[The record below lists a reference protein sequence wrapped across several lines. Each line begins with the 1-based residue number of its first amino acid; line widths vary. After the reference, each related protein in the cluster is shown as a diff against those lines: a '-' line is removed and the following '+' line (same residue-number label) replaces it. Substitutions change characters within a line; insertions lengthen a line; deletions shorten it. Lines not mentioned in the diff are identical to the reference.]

1 MYAQPSNARDS
12 KALLTLLAVSYS
24 ALFRYISR
32 NPSGPAILNIGAM
45 LAVKKE
51 GLKLSTLKAEDQ
63 EAPAISESFEAD
75 SEATAPYAAIPASTL
90 VPFPLLLSAE
100 AYTPWTIPFR
110 SAKDPPG
117 AVEHD
122 LPQKQQHQ
130 ALRVHS
136 FAAAAA
142 AATARLLSPSFSSQW
157 KRAAGDESVEN
168 AAEKAKVFEEK

>member
-1 MYAQPSNARDS
+1 M
-12 KALLTLLAVSYS
+12 LAVKEGLKLSTLKAEDQEAPANPES
-24 ALFRYISR
+24 LKTLPLFFFFSSTLAS
-32 NPSGPAILNIGAM
+32 PHAAM

-63 EAPAISESFEAD
+63 EAPAISESFEVDAD
-75 SEATAPYAAIPASTL
+75 STAPHAAIPASTL

-117 AVEHD
+117 QLTDTETTWIDVFRRSIE
-122 LPQKQQHQ
+122 P
-130 ALRVHS
+130 
-136 FAAAAA
+136 FG
-142 AATARLLSPSFSSQW
+142 